1 MLTLKTNAILGC
13 GLKYAVHL
21 ALNMPCPL
29 VQVCQSIPTK
39 PPVSQLILYI
49 YICHHRNDLLWF
61 IYDDTQVWW
70 CRLCIIVHSCNS
82 PVNACHLTKYWFLRS
97 SILANSGSRLWMQ
110 SSSLQLQLD
119 ACTCIHL
126 KYQTPWQCMHA
137 QAWCGSVNWKTLTRL
152 NPARCNCN

>member
-1 MLTLKTNAILGC
+1 MQYLVVGWSMLFTWPLTCPTHWSKCASPFQHS
-13 GLKYAVHL
+13 HL
-21 ALNMPCPL
+21 SVNWYC
-29 VQVCQSIPTK
+29 I
-39 PPVSQLILYI
+39 YI
-49 YICHHRNDLLWF
+49 YHHRNDLLWF
-61 IYDDTQVWW
+61 TYDDTQDWW

-82 PVNACHLTKYWFLRS
+82 PVNACHLTKYWFLRNS
-97 SILANSGSRLWMQ
+97 KLANSGSRLWMQ